1 MKKKEVII
9 NELRKN
15 DELKTFITKLC
26 ETCK

>member
-15 DELKTFITKLC
+15 DELKICITKLC
-26 ETCK
+26 ETFK